1 MRWTNT
7 NRTLIA
13 IVVALVLESAGF
25 GQQTASRTDLGAA
38 LPFVQVERL
47 IGDQH
52 AGFKQSCLLV
62 YADGRYHREVR
73 RQEVVDNRPS
83 TTGYWKSANV
93 FEGGMPLGAL
103 QELKKVV
110 ESEEFRAIAGTVG
123 NPSGLR
129 SNLLYGPRG
138 VTPRSD
144 IDILTASVAH
154 PSGPQVFEV
163 FLDNVRLENSLKS
176 FVTWID
182 GAEKRKD
189 RPLDKA
195 AANNCAT
202 SSPPGTSSS
211 WEPTTNLVATPISTP
226 DPDYPVA
233 ERDAR
238 HAGTVQVQ
246 AIVNADGSVG
256 PVSVTRGI
264 NPVLDQRALE
274 AVRKWRF
281 APARLIGVPVAVPMS
296 VEVNFRLQ

>member
-1 MRWTNT
+1 M
-7 NRTLIA
+7 
-13 IVVALVLESAGF
+13 
-25 GQQTASRTDLGAA
+25 
-38 LPFVQVERL
+38 
-47 IGDQH
+47 
-52 AGFKQSCLLV
+52 
-62 YADGRYHREVR
+62 
-73 RQEVVDNRPS
+73 
-83 TTGYWKSANV
+83 
-93 FEGGMPLGAL
+93 
-103 QELKKVV
+103 V

-281 APARLIGVPVAVPMS
+281 APLDSSAYLS
-296 VEVNFRLQ
+296 QFR